1 MKSLLIDNIYFYIA
15 GLNIRIITLFLHYL
29 MGLLYITYF
38 HVFIINSLIT
48 ANGIIYGSITVSQ
61 DSPWRYILF
70 VILFII
76 LIFLFVMFQSRTLVR
91 TRKLL
96 REKEQ
101 AIQLIELQKV
111 ELEQKDKN
119 ITDSLIYAQRIQE
132 ALLPSETYFRKH
144 FEDSFILFKPKDI
157 VSGDFYWIGEKGE
170 KIFIVAADC
179 TGHGVPGALMSM
191 IGLKIIEKTIN
202 EDNIEV
208 PSAIL
213 AVMNK
218 ALEKTFSRE
227 KNIGTIIRDG
237 MDIGLC
243 IIDRKLRKLDYAG
256 AFFPLYLIRNG
267 SLVEILADKI
277 IIGMNPDGLPYTDHQ
292 LDLLDDDMFY
302 IFSDG
307 YVDQFGGSENKKFMY
322 RRFRYLLLTIHS
334 FPVNDQKAILD
345 ENIKTWM
352 GVNEQ
357 VDDMMVIGFRPLASG
372 TK

>member
-1 MKSLLIDNIYFYIA
+1 MT
-15 GLNIRIITLFLHYL
+15 GGIT
-29 MGLLYITYF
+29 
-38 HVFIINSLIT
+38 
-48 ANGIIYGSITVSQ
+48 
-61 DSPWRYILF
+61 DSPVSPFRFILF
-70 VILFII
+70 GALFISFIFI
-76 LIFLFVMFQSRTLVR
+76 LVMIQTRTLVK

-101 AIQLIELQKV
+101 ALELIELQKV
-111 ELEQKDKN
+111 ELELKDKN

-144 FEDSFILFKPKDI
+144 FEDSFIFFKPKDI
-157 VSGDFYWIGEKGE
+157 VSGDFYWIGEKGD
-170 KIFIVAADC
+170 KVFVVAADC

-202 EDNIEV
+202 EDNIEI
-208 PSAIL
+208 PSKIL
-213 AVMNK
+213 AVMNIG
-218 ALEKTFSRE
+218 LEKTFSRE

-243 IIDRKLRKLDYAG
+243 IIDRKRKKVEYAG
-256 AFFPLYLIRNG
+256 AFLPLYLIRDG
-267 SLVEILADKI
+267 SIVEIMADKI
-277 IIGMNPDGLPYTDHQ
+277 IIGMNPEGQPYTDHEI
-292 LDLLDDDMFY
+292 DLLDNDIFY

-334 FPVNDQKAILD
+334 FPVNDQKAILE

-352 GVNEQ
+352 GLNEQ
-357 VDDMMVIGFRPLASG
+357 VDDMMVIGFRPLISK